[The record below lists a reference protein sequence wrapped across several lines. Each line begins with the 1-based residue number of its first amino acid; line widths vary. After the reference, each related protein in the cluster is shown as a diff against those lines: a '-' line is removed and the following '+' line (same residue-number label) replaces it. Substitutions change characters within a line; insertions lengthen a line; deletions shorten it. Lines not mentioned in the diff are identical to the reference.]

1 MNERPKSITVV
12 CWILI
17 VMGGISLITSLL
29 SFNNPVTQELMSK
42 SPIPI
47 SIQYIMMFAGLLIT
61 LACGIAM
68 LKGQNWAR
76 LLYVGW
82 SVIGFII
89 GIATSPMKAMM
100 FPGIIIFFI
109 FAFFLFRPKA
119 NEYFKATGVA

>member
-1 MNERPKSITVV
+1 MNERPKSIAVV

-17 VMGGISLITSLL
+17 AMGGISLVTTIF

-42 SPIPI
+42 SPFPI
-47 SIQYIMMFAGLLIT
+47 SVQYIMMFAGLLIMFV
-61 LACGIAM
+61 CGIAM

-82 SVIGFII
+82 SIIGIII

-100 FPGIIIFFI
+100 IPGIIIF
-109 FAFFLFRPKA
+109 L
-119 NEYFKATGVA
+119 